1 MLSCRYWLA
10 AASAIAVVLAAGCG
24 AEAPPPPAAKVEVAD
39 TVYSGG
45 SILTMAGET
54 PFYVESLAVRGGLIV
69 MTGTRAE
76 VAKLVGPATRQV
88 DLGGKALLPGF
99 IDAHS
104 HLLNHADSLVQA
116 NLNPPPLGPV
126 RTIPDILAELR
137 RLKDET
143 RSDDATWLIG
153 QGYDQDQLAERRHP
167 AAADLD
173 AAFPANPVVL
183 LHASGHML
191 VANSAALRA
200 VNITADTVAPPGGTI
215 LRRKGSKQPAG
226 LIQETAMT
234 PFLTALKGSRALDSS
249 LELIRRSVAHYASHG
264 ITTAA
269 EHLVMPPQMPLLEA
283 AADRGL
289 FTIDLVAAPA
299 YMMATELIGTGK
311 LRWGE
316 YRKGLKYA
324 GIKLAL
330 DGSPQGKTAFL
341 SEPYQTPVPGCRR
354 DCRGFPSLSRDD
366 LQALLLLAYRNGVQV
381 FAHANGDAAIDM
393 LIAGHREVEKTLA
406 EVRADRRTVV
416 IHSQIVRPDQLDS
429 FHALGLLP
437 SFFSNHV
444 FYWGDVHVANLGTQR
459 GHFISPLK
467 AAFARGL
474 RATNHTDATVTPVDP
489 LFLLWTS
496 VNRLSRSGKV
506 VGEDQRVT
514 PYEGLLALTIHGAH
528 EYFEE
533 ETKGTLE
540 PGKLA
545 DLVILD
551 RDPLKVD
558 AAAIRD
564 IRVLETVKRGRTIY
578 RAD

>member
-1 MLSCRYWLA
+1 MLSCRHWLA
-10 AASAIAVVLAAGCG
+10 AVIAVILAAGCG
-24 AEAPPPPAAKVEVAD
+24 ADKPPPSTAKLEPVD
-39 TVYSGG
+39 TIYSGG

-54 PFYVESLAVRGGLIV
+54 PFYVEALAVRNGLIV

-76 VAKLVGPATRQV
+76 AAKLAGPTTRQV

-104 HLLNHADSLVQA
+104 HLLNYADSLVQA
-116 NLNPPPLGPV
+116 NLNAPPLGPV
-126 RTIPDILAELR
+126 KGIGDILAELR
-137 RLKDET
+137 RLKGET

-173 AAFPANPVVL
+173 KAFPGNPVVL

-191 VANSAALRA
+191 VANSAALKA
-200 VNITADTVAPPGGTI
+200 VNITADTADPPGGTI

-226 LIQETAMT
+226 LIQETAMM
-234 PFLTALKGSRALDSS
+234 PFMAVLKGSRPQDSS
-249 LELIRRSVAHYASHG
+249 LELVRRAVAHYASRG
-264 ITTAA
+264 YTTAA

-283 AADRGL
+283 AADQGL

-299 YMMATELIGTGK
+299 FVMATEIIGTGK

-341 SEPYQTPVPGCRR
+341 TEPYRTPVPGCRQE
-354 DCRGFPSLSRDD
+354 CRGLPSLSPEELR
-366 LQALLLLAYRNGVQV
+366 ALLTLAYRNGVQV

-406 EVRADRRTVV
+406 EVRSDRRTVV
-416 IHSQIVRPDQLDS
+416 IHSQIVRPDQLKS
-429 FHALGLLP
+429 FQTLGLVP

-444 FYWGDVHVANLGTQR
+444 FYWGDVHVANLGAQR
-459 GHFISPLK
+459 GNFISPLR
-467 AAFARGL
+467 AAFAEGL

-496 VNRLSRSGKV
+496 VNRVSRSGRII
-506 VGEDQRVT
+506 GEDQRIS
-514 PYEGLLALTIHGAH
+514 PYEGLRALTIHGAH

-545 DLVILD
+545 DLVVLD
-551 RDPLKVD
+551 QDPLKVD
-558 AAAIRD
+558 PTALRD
-564 IRVLETVKRGRTIY
+564 IRVLETVKRGRTVY
-578 RAD
+578 RAN